1 MPACPPI
8 VSRWLQHHPVS
19 VAGIFVLIL
28 IASVLFAV
36 VQAPSAP
43 QQTSIPSITTP
54 DDEPITPIP
63 DPPIVDAAKLALGER
78 LFDDVRLSANGDLA
92 CSSCHDL
99 HTNGADGHA
108 GKAQNTASDGGKPNL
123 DILTVFNSALSYR
136 LTWQGSFRSL
146 AAQAEASFSSTSLQT
161 NTAEV
166 VAKLNADP
174 DMVRRF
180 RAAYGQ
186 APNHDNILAV
196 IALFEATLLT
206 PRAPF
211 DRWLE
216 GDDQAMSAKQIEGL
230 RLFVDKGCASCHNG
244 INVGGGMYAPF
255 GVVELPG
262 ADLLPPTDKGRFEVT
277 RTVSDEYVFKVPTLR
292 NVDLRP
298 NRQFVKAYGHNAYF
312 KSLKEIVHF
321 YNTRDTGN
329 WPPPE
334 TPQNMNTTEV
344 GNLGLTSHEEDLI
357 VSFLKTLSDGWK
369 Q

>member
-1 MPACPPI
+1 MPAFPPI

-63 DPPIVDAAKLALGER
+63 VPPIVDAAKLALGER

-99 HTNGADGHA
+99 RTNGADGHA

-146 AAQAEASFSSTSLQT
+146 ATQAEASFGSTSLQT

-180 RAAYGQ
+180 HTAYGQ
-186 APNHDNILAV
+186 APNRDNLLDALAT
-196 IALFEATLLT
+196 FERTLLT
-206 PRAPF
+206 PGSRF

-216 GDDQAMSAKQIEGL
+216 GDESALSPDELEGY
-230 RLFVDKGCASCHNG
+230 RLFKSFGCSACHQG
-244 INVGGGMYAPF
+244 VNVGGNLLQRQ
-255 GVVELPG
+255 GVFQTLVETGP
-262 ADLLPPTDKGRFEVT
+262 KIVR
-277 RTVSDEYVFKVPTLR
+277 VPSLR
-292 NVDLRP
+292 NVATTAP
-298 NRQFVKAYGHNAYF
+298 YF
-312 KSLKEIVHF
+312 HDGSAHTLEEAVRRMAVAQLDRTLTDQQVTLLVEF
-321 YNTRDTGN
+321 LNTLTGN
-329 WPPPE
+329 YRGSPV
-334 TPQNMNTTEV
+334 V
-344 GNLGLTSHEEDLI
+344 GA
-357 VSFLKTLSDGWK
+357 KP
-369 Q
+369 